1 MVKVPYLA
9 TMIEAAEVV
18 MATMEEEIVRSGI
31 NNDFGNYQQ
40 QFNYS

>member
-9 TMIEAAEVV
+9 TMIEAAEV